1 MARVLLTGSCFS
13 RSWLR
18 LEVIFMLTQHSDVT
32 AARSSLSKLLQS
44 KTDSEF
50 QKLSLTMTSL
60 DSRMRE

>member
-1 MARVLLTGSCFS
+1 MQQEGGTMVRVSLT
-13 RSWLR
+13 
-18 LEVIFMLTQHSDVT
+18 DVT

-50 QKLSLTMTSL
+50 HKLSLTLTSL